1 MGVGADGACM
11 PSAPHYMPR
20 DDDALALW
28 LVQFAGGAAD
38 WYNSQGIDNKD
49 AQALLVAAPEFAA
62 ALANSEAAMAAARQA
77 VADKND
83 VRERVVALARL
94 VARQLQVAP
103 GMTNGARAGM
113 GLPTRRETIDGV
125 RVGRTAAGAAG
136 APTTAPVARVEK
148 IIRLRHQLRLT
159 DSASPTRAAKPRDAF
174 CAEVR
179 LAIVDVNHATPLDPL
194 AMPTLALVTDG
205 KVQAEFA
212 SENKGK
218 QAVYAV
224 RWIGPTGEPGPWGEE
239 VRAVVAA

>member
-1 MGVGADGACM
+1 MASGL
-11 PSAPHYMPR
+11 HYMPQ

-28 LVQFAGGAAD
+28 LLTFAGGAAD
-38 WYNSQGIDNKD
+38 WYSNAGIDNVD
-49 AQALLVAAPEFAA
+49 AQRLLVAAPEFAA
-62 ALANSEAAMAAARQA
+62 ALERSEAAIAAAREA

-83 VRERVVALARL
+83 VREGVVALARL

-113 GLPTRRETIDGV
+113 GLPTRRETLNGV
-125 RVGRTAAGAAG
+125 RVGGSRRGAAG
-136 APTTAPVARVEK
+136 GGNAPVSVPVVRVEK
-148 IIRLRHQLRLT
+148 IVRLRHELRLT
-159 DSASPTRAAKPRDAF
+159 DSESPTRTAKPRDAF

-179 LAIVDVNHATPLDPL
+179 LAIVDVNQTAPLDPA

-218 QAVYAV
+218 QAVYSV
-224 RWIGPTGEPGPWGEE
+224 RWIGTTGAAGPWGEE